1 MRRREVIA
9 VLAGAAAARPL
20 DVMAQQERVRRIG
33 VLMGSRENHPE
44 AQARF
49 AAIREGLRSAGW
61 LQGRNLELLASWGDE
76 PEALQAGAA
85 MLLRAAP
92 EVIVVQT
99 TQALSALR
107 AQGETIPIVFTDV
120 GDPVASGFVSSL
132 ARPGGMVTGFTS
144 FESTIFQKW
153 LELLREVVPALGRVL
168 VLVSAVNPRAAVHR
182 RAAEAAAQAL
192 GVRLSIP
199 DVQAE
204 GDIRRA
210 FEVFTP
216 GADRGVLVM
225 PGPWLSGRTDVVV
238 GLAVKDRLPAIFP
251 SPWQARSGGLL
262 SYGPDVVHL
271 FRQAA
276 SYVDRILR
284 GEKPAELP
292 VQQPTKFELVVN
304 LRTAKAIGLTIP
316 ESFLLRADEVIE

>member
-1 MRRREVIA
+1 
-9 VLAGAAAARPL
+9 
-20 DVMAQQERVRRIG
+20 
-33 VLMGSRENHPE
+33 
-44 AQARF
+44 
-49 AAIREGLRSAGW
+49 
-61 LQGRNLELLASWGDE
+61 
-76 PEALQAGAA
+76 
-85 MLLRAAP
+85 
-92 EVIVVQT
+92 
-99 TQALSALR
+99 
-107 AQGETIPIVFTDV
+107 
-120 GDPVASGFVSSL
+120 
-132 ARPGGMVTGFTS
+132 MVTGFTS

-216 GADRGVLVM
+216 GADRGLLVM